1 MALEVPPKPQAPR
14 ARQRVVL
21 IARLRTRHSP
31 RTRGSL
37 DSIPHRL
44 WEVPMTDLMPTPE
57 IERAAEGD
65 DPIDDAE
72 LAAAAFLARYQA
84 HVGGV
89 PLRPAGVLPVG
100 GR

>member
-1 MALEVPPKPQAPR
+1 
-14 ARQRVVL
+14 
-21 IARLRTRHSP
+21 
-31 RTRGSL
+31 
-37 DSIPHRL
+37 
-44 WEVPMTDLMPTPE
+44 MTDLMPTPE